1 MYVCLCTGLTN
12 HDIRQAIA
20 SGASSVEE
28 VTGRT
33 GAGTHCGA
41 CVASVKAL
49 VASADDVPRRKCRR
63 ARAHAA

>member
-1 MYVCLCTGLTN
+1 MYVCLCTGLTD

-41 CVASVKAL
+41 CVASVAAL
-49 VASADDVPRRKCRR
+49 VAPASELPRRKCRR
-63 ARAHAA
+63 AQTQAA